1 MKNALFPLLAA
12 ALFAASSAVY
22 AVGEADAIVSLL
34 NSRSSG
40 SPRLYAASATAV
52 AEEAARGKPLQQFL
66 VAVLSTEPGAP
77 RVLQLDDETRK
88 RYLEQSKDRIK
99 AMAEGRNNPLAWYL
113 LSLESNDMV
122 LLERAASLGNVQ
134 ALNALGTIK
143 LTRVIDSASAPSE
156 EDKATLR
163 ECFGFFVKAADM
175 GDANALNS
183 LGVCY
188 QNGYGCDK
196 DEAKAFESFKKA
208 AEQRHPE
215 AVNNLG
221 RFYREGIVVEKD
233 LSVATK
239 CFATSAA
246 MGDIWGQLNYATAL
260 MFGEGVPKNERRAVE
275 LLETIAKKGSPDAME
290 FLSKCYGKG
299 AEGLKPD
306 PHQAAVW
313 MVRARAARGDK
324 AAEKWLKANGEL
336 K

>member
-1 MKNALFPLLAA
+1 MRDFFAISLAA
-12 ALFAASSAVY
+12 ALSAVSYAAY
-22 AVGEADAIVSLL
+22 AVGEADAIARLL

-66 VAVLSTEPGAP
+66 VAVLSTEPDAP
-77 RVLQLDDETRK
+77 VALRLDDETRR
-88 RYLEQSKDRIK
+88 RYLAQSKDRIK
-99 AMAEGRNNPLAWYL
+99 AMAEVRNNSLAWYL
-113 LSLESNDMV
+113 LSLESNDMAF
-122 LLERAASLGNVQ
+122 LERAASLGNVQ

-156 EDKATLR
+156 EDKATMR
-163 ECFGFFVKAADM
+163 DCFGFFTKAAEMD
-175 GDANALNS
+175 DANALNS
-183 LGVCY
+183 LGMCY
-188 QNGYGCDK
+188 QNGYGCEK
-196 DEAKAFESFKKA
+196 DEAKAFECFKKA
-208 AEQRHPE
+208 AAQRHPE

-221 RFYREGIVVEKD
+221 RFYREGVVVAKD

-246 MGDIWGQLNYATAL
+246 MGDLWGQLNYANAL

-275 LLETIAKKGSPDAME
+275 LFECIAKKGSPDAME
-290 FLSKCYGKG
+290 FLSKCYRS
-299 AEGLKPD
+299 GLGGLQPD
-306 PHQAAVW
+306 PRLAAVW

-324 AAEKWLKANGEL
+324 SAEKWLKANGEL

>member
-1 MKNALFPLLAA
+1 MRGTILFPLAA
-12 ALFAASSAVY
+12 SLFAATSAVS
-22 AVGEADAIVSLL
+22 AVSEADAIVRLL

-66 VAVLSTEPGAP
+66 VAVLSAEPDAP
-77 RVLQLDDETRK
+77 LALKIDDETRK
-88 RYLEQSKDRIK
+88 SYLAQSKDRIK

-113 LSLESNDMV
+113 LSLESNDMA
-122 LLERAASLGNVQ
+122 LLERAAALGNIQ

-143 LTRVIDSASAPSE
+143 LTRVIDSASAPTE
-156 EDKATLR
+156 EDEATLR
-163 ECFGFFVKAADM
+163 ECFGLFEKAAGM

-183 LGVCY
+183 LGVCC
-188 QNGYGCDK
+188 QNGYGCDRN
-196 DEAKAFESFKKA
+196 ESKAFENFKKA

-233 LSVATK
+233 LAVAAK

-260 MFGEGVPKNERRAVE
+260 MFGEGVDKNERRAVD
-275 LLETIAKKGSPDAME
+275 LLDSIAKKGCPDAME
-290 FLSKCYGKG
+290 FLSKCYSKG
-299 AEGLKPD
+299 AGDLKPD
-306 PHQAAVW
+306 PRLAAVW